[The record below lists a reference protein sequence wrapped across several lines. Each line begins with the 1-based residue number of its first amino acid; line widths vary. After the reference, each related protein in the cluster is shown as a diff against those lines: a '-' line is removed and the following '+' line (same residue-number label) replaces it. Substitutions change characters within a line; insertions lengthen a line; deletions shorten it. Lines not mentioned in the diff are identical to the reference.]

1 MNSVFEV
8 RSHRIMLRPS
18 TPLDDQFQLNL
29 YGDTRKEEL
38 DQVEWTPGQREAFLR
53 MQFDAQ
59 TAHYHQYF
67 PQASWQIIQMDGL
80 DIGRLLLNR
89 AEQDILIVDIALLS
103 EYRNQGVGTALL
115 EDLLIE
121 ADIDGKAVVLRVE
134 FFNPVS
140 RLYARLGF
148 VPTREMGVYREMVR
162 ESRVLACEGK
172 DA

>member
-1 MNSVFEV
+1 MNFAFEV
-8 RSHRIMLRPS
+8 RSHQITLRPS
-18 TPLDDQFQLNL
+18 TPEDFRFQLDL

-38 DQVEWTPGQREAFLR
+38 DQVEWAPGQREAFLQ

-89 AEQDILIVDIALLS
+89 TEQDILVVDIALLS
-103 EYRNQGVGTALL
+103 EYRNRGIGTALL
-115 EDLLIE
+115 EDLLAE
-121 ADIDGKAVVLRVE
+121 ADTDGKAVVLRVE

-140 RLYARLGF
+140 RLYDRLGF
-148 VPTREMGVYREMVR
+148 MPTREMGVYREMVR
-162 ESRVLACEGK
+162 EPRILACEGK